1 MSPCAGVLTT
11 APRFYK
17 FIHMTDVQSDYPE
30 DEDFDTILSSD
41 IDFSGTL
48 TFDKPFLI
56 RGRVTGEI
64 DARGAPFD

>member
-1 MSPCAGVLTT
+1 
-11 APRFYK
+11 
-17 FIHMTDVQSDYPE
+17 MTDVQSDYPE